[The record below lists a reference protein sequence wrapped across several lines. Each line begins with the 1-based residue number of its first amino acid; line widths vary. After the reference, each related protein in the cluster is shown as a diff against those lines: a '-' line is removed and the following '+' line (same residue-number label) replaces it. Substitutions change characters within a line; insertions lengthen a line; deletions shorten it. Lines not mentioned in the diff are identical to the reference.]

1 MADRSCPKCT
11 SALFLQRIEPGMKGY
26 VNRVFECRQCGT
38 EKTFPG
44 RANPGIQTWPRDEV
58 A

>member
-1 MADRSCPKCT
+1 MIERACPKC
-11 SALFLQRIEPGMKGY
+11 SSPLHLQRVDPGMRGF

-44 RANPGIQTWPRDEV
+44 RAKPGMAVWKDDLS
-58 A
+58 

>member
-1 MADRSCPKCT
+1 MVERACPKC
-11 SALFLQRIEPGMKGY
+11 SSPLHLQRVDPGMRGF

-44 RANPGIQTWPRDEV
+44 RAKPGMAVWKDDL
-58 A
+58 